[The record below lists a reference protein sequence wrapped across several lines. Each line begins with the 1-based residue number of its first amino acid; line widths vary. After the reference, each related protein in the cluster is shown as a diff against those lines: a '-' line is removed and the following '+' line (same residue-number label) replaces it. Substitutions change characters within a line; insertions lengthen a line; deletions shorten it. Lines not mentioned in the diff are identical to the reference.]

1 MPAPGTGPQ
10 DGRATGPGPPRRKSG
25 MSIATAAAS
34 PGPSGHR
41 RPGLGLARRLVVAAG
56 IGAAVL
62 VCAFSGLAAAV
73 PTPSGPTPVLQAAA
87 PVGDRLVLGLPL
99 EPPNLDPTA
108 GAAAAVDEIVYG
120 NIFEGLTRIA
130 ANGQAVP
137 ALAESWEVSPD
148 GLTWVFHLQ
157 PGVRFQD
164 GTPFDAAVAKFS
176 LDRITAPGSAN
187 AQKALFEPLRA
198 VTVVDPLTLRIRLSR
213 PVAALPSLLGWGD
226 AVMVAPGS
234 AATNAT
240 QPVGTGPYRLSS
252 WQRGAAL
259 TLRRNDAYRGPLPR
273 IGTVVFRFIS
283 DPSAAFAAM
292 SAGDID
298 AFPNYP
304 APENVAQFRRDPRFK
319 VVVGASEGKVILG
332 INNRSAPFNDVRVR
346 RALAHAID
354 RRALIDGA
362 MFGFG
367 EPIGSHFARQD
378 AGYVDLTGLYPHDP
392 ARARALLA
400 EAGYPDGIDVTLRL
414 PPRPYARRSGEVL
427 ASQLAE
433 AGIRVKI
440 ENLEWAQWLD
450 QVFKRHQFDLTIV
463 EHVEPMDYDIYG
475 RKDYYFGY
483 DSPAFD
489 ALLARLNA
497 APDATTR
504 RALLGDIQRK
514 IADDSVNG
522 FLFQSSRIGIWK
534 AGLNGLW
541 VNAPIAANVV
551 SGAWFEGDAGTAAT
565 GPTVHRDGPAWGW
578 LALAAAAVLLA
589 YATVRFGAAYVAG
602 KLAGHALT
610 LAAATVVIFLLLQ
623 VVPGDPAS
631 YMMGLNASPEAVEAL
646 RQQMGLDGSMLHRYL
661 GWVGGMFSGNFGV
674 SYTYQSPVAT
684 LIAERFQV
692 SGPLALLATV
702 LSLVVAVPIGLIAA
716 SRRGSVVDMG
726 LIGVTQ
732 VGVALPNFWIAMLL
746 ILAFSVNLGWFSA
759 GGFPG
764 WEAGFWPAFKALIL
778 PAVALAAPQAAI
790 LARVLRTALLETMN
804 EDYVRTARAKGLSRS
819 QALWRHALRNA
830 TIPLLTILGL
840 QFPFLLAGG
849 IIIENVFSLPGLGRL
864 VFQAITQRDLIVV
877 QGVVVVLV
885 FAVVA
890 VGFLIDLAYVAVDPR
905 LRGRR

>member
-1 MPAPGTGPQ
+1 
-10 DGRATGPGPPRRKSG
+10 
-25 MSIATAAAS
+25 
-34 PGPSGHR
+34 
-41 RPGLGLARRLVVAAG
+41 
-56 IGAAVL
+56 
-62 VCAFSGLAAAV
+62 
-73 PTPSGPTPVLQAAA
+73 
-87 PVGDRLVLGLPL
+87 
-99 EPPNLDPTA
+99 
-108 GAAAAVDEIVYG
+108 
-120 NIFEGLTRIA
+120 
-130 ANGQAVP
+130 
-137 ALAESWEVSPD
+137 
-148 GLTWVFHLQ
+148 
-157 PGVRFQD
+157 
-164 GTPFDAAVAKFS
+164 
-176 LDRITAPGSAN
+176 
-187 AQKALFEPLRA
+187 
-198 VTVVDPLTLRIRLSR
+198 
-213 PVAALPSLLGWGD
+213 
-226 AVMVAPGS
+226 
-234 AATNAT
+234 
-240 QPVGTGPYRLSS
+240 
-252 WQRGAAL
+252 
-259 TLRRNDAYRGPLPR
+259 
-273 IGTVVFRFIS
+273 
-283 DPSAAFAAM
+283 
-292 SAGDID
+292 
-298 AFPNYP
+298 
-304 APENVAQFRRDPRFK
+304 VAQFRRDPRFK

-702 LSLVVAVPIGLIAA
+702 LSLVVAVPIGLVAA